1 MDPFFKNLGESVYA
15 QWKKENF
22 DLTLF
27 PEIARKELEKS
38 SPSNNVD
45 LQDLIHGFLLN
56 DEQPFQSSSGFG
68 QPELILYDNPKFYIQ
83 ALFWL
88 DGTTD
93 IHQHEFSGAFH
104 VMAGSS
110 IHATYDFEKARSIT
124 AHFRLGDL
132 KLMHVSQLETGSTVP
147 IISGKNT
154 IHSLFHLEAPS
165 VTIVIRTHSDPGT
178 GPQFTYLPP
187 HIAID
192 PVQQDG
198 LTTRRKQLLDVLEQT
213 EAPDYSDLVAEML
226 GELDFERGFFILQ
239 NCIGHLRNLGTWEQ
253 VWGVFARKHG
263 RLAIPVKSTLEE
275 IIRRDAL
282 TAMRA
287 TVEDVEHRFFL
298 ALLLNLE
305 RREDI
310 VRLVAK
316 QYSGDPLATI
326 LSWAEEL
333 TQLTESG
340 TWILDAGFSEEL
352 GIMEEEQSVIFLSAL
367 SHFITGGK
375 ASAELKKLSTVDLA
389 LLRETFTRSSWRTLL
404 LPRQGKSAPF
414 KGAGKLRNS
423 PGRKQS
429 AKRSG

>member
-1 MDPFFKNLGESVYA
+1 MIMDPFFKNLGESVYA

-22 DLTLF
+22 DLTVF
-27 PEIARKELEKS
+27 PEIARKSLEKS
-38 SPSNNVD
+38 NPSCHVD
-45 LQDLIHGFLLN
+45 LQDLIHGFLLH

-132 KLMHVSQLETGSTVP
+132 KLKHVSQLETGSTVP
-147 IISGKNT
+147 IISGRNT
-154 IHSLFHLEAPS
+154 IHSLFHLETPS

-213 EAPDYSDLVAEML
+213 ESPDYCDLVAEML

-239 NCIGHLRNLGTWEQ
+239 NCIGHLRNLGSWEQ
-253 VWGVFARKHG
+253 VWTVFARKHG
-263 RLAIPVKSTLEE
+263 RLAVPVKSTLEE

-282 TAMRA
+282 TAMRT

-316 QYSGDPLATI
+316 QYSGDALATI
-326 LSWAEEL
+326 LRWAEEL
-333 TQLTESG
+333 LQVTDSG
-340 TWILDAGFSEEL
+340 LWILDARLPWISGC
-352 GIMEEEQSVIFLSAL
+352 EQEDHLAFYLEALRYFLKSSGRSGSAKL
-367 SHFITGGK
+367 P
-375 ASAELKKLSTVDLA
+375 AELKSLGSRRLAQIKEIFVSSSWRA
-389 LLRETFTRSSWRTLL
+389 LLR
-404 LPRQGKSAPF
+404 
-414 KGAGKLRNS
+414 
-423 PGRKQS
+423 
-429 AKRSG
+429 